1 MPRHDAEHDCVD
13 HGHDHAGHDHAGHD
27 HAGHDHAGHDHAGHE
42 HAGHEHG
49 PGGHHHQPPPVGFDA
64 AFALGAALNAGFVA
78 AEIVFGLAAHSV
90 ALLADAAHN
99 LGDVLGLLLAWGA
112 AWLGRRRPTS
122 ERTYGY
128 GRSSILAS
136 LTNAVVLL
144 VGVGAIAI
152 EAIQR
157 LAAGVAAGAVGGGTV
172 MLVAAAGIVVN
183 GVTAWL
189 FARGRAGDLNVRAA
203 FLHMA
208 ADAAV
213 SAGVVVSGL
222 VVLLTGWAWL
232 DPLTSLGIAA
242 LILVSSWGVL
252 RDSTN
257 LALDKVPG
265 HVSAEQ
271 VRAYLAALPGVAEV
285 HDLHIWGLSTT
296 ETALTAHLV
305 RPGLGVDDALLRR
318 VCDELRHRFGVGHA
332 TLQVEQ
338 GDPAQP
344 CALAPDHVV

>member
-1 MPRHDAEHDCVD
+1 MSGH
-13 HGHDHAGHDHAGHD
+13 HGHDHDDHDHEGHDHGHA
-27 HAGHDHAGHDHAGHE
+27 HGSGGH
-42 HAGHEHG
+42 
-49 PGGHHHQPPPVGFDA
+49 HHHQPPAGFDG
-64 AFALGAALNAGFVA
+64 AFALGAALNASFVA
-78 AEIVFGLAAHSV
+78 AEVVFGLAAHSV

-112 AWLGRRRPTS
+112 AWLGRRRPTH

-144 VGVGAIAI
+144 VSVGAIAV

-157 LAAGVAAGAVGGGTV
+157 LVAGVPAGEVGGKTV
-172 MLVAAAGIVVN
+172 MLVAAVGIAVN

-189 FARGRAGDLNVRAA
+189 FARGRKGDLNVRGA

-213 SAGVVVSGL
+213 SAGVVVAGL
-222 VVLLTGWAWL
+222 AILLTGWAWL
-232 DPLTSLGIAA
+232 DPVVSLAIAA
-242 LILVSSWGVL
+242 LILVSTWGLL
-252 RDSTN
+252 RDSVN
-257 LALDKVPG
+257 LALDKVPES
-265 HVSAEQ
+265 VSVEK
-271 VRAYLAALPGVAEV
+271 VRSYLAGLPGVTEV
-285 HDLHIWGLSTT
+285 HDLHVWGLSTT

-305 RPGLGVDDALLRR
+305 RPGQGTDDALLRR
-318 VCDELRHRFGVGHA
+318 ACGELRDRFGVGHA
-332 TLQVEQ
+332 TIQVED

-344 CALAPDHVV
+344 CALASEHVI

>member
-1 MPRHDAEHDCVD
+1 MSDHDHSHD
-13 HGHDHAGHDHAGHD
+13 HGHHGHS
-27 HAGHDHAGHDHAGHE
+27 
-42 HAGHEHG
+42 HG
-49 PGGHHHQPPPVGFDA
+49 SGGHHHHAPPSSFDG
-64 AFALGAALNAGFVA
+64 AFAAGAALNTAFVA
-78 AEIVFGLAAHSV
+78 AEVVFGLGAHSV

-112 AWLGRRRPTS
+112 AWLGRRRPTR

-144 VGVGAIAI
+144 VSIGAIAT

-157 LAAGVAAGAVGGGTV
+157 LVTGVHAGAVGGETV
-172 MLVAAAGIVVN
+172 MLVAAAGILVN
-183 GVTAWL
+183 GITAWL
-189 FARGRAGDLNVRAA
+189 FARGRKGDLNVRGA

-213 SAGVVVSGL
+213 SAGVVVAGL
-222 VVLLTGWAWL
+222 VILLTGWAWL
-232 DPLTSLGIAA
+232 DPLVSLAIAA
-242 LILVSSWGVL
+242 LILVSTWGLL
-252 RDSTN
+252 RDSAN
-257 LALDKVPG
+257 LALDKVPEG
-265 HVSAEQ
+265 VDAEA

-296 ETALTAHLV
+296 ETALTVHLV
-305 RPGLGVDDALLRR
+305 RPGAGTDDALLCRA
-318 VCDELRHRFGVGHA
+318 CDELRVRFRIGHA
-332 TLQVEQ
+332 TVQVED

-344 CALAPDHVV
+344 CALAPETVV

>member
-1 MPRHDAEHDCVD
+1 MSEVD
-13 HGHDHAGHDHAGHD
+13 HHDHSGHDHERAHAS
-27 HAGHDHAGHDHAGHE
+27 
-42 HAGHEHG
+42 
-49 PGGHHHQPPPVGFDA
+49 GGHHHHEPPAGFDG

-78 AEIVFGLAAHSV
+78 AEVVFGLAAHSV

-112 AWLGRRRPTS
+112 VWLGRRRPTRQ
-122 ERTYGY
+122 RTYGY

-144 VGVGAIAI
+144 VSVGAIAV
-152 EAIQR
+152 EALQR
-157 LAAGVAAGAVGGGTV
+157 LTAGVPAGQVGGKTV

-189 FARGRAGDLNVRAA
+189 FARGRKGDLNVRGA

-213 SAGVVVSGL
+213 SAGVVIAGL
-222 VVLLTGWAWL
+222 VILLTGWAWL
-232 DPLTSLGIAA
+232 DPLVSLGIAA
-242 LILVSSWGVL
+242 LIVVSTWGLL
-252 RDSTN
+252 RDSVN
-257 LALDKVPG
+257 LALDKVPEG
-265 HVSAEQ
+265 VNAEA
-271 VRAYLAALPGVAEV
+271 VRSYLSGLPGVTGI

-296 ETALTAHLV
+296 ETALTAHLI
-305 RPGLGVDDALLRR
+305 RPGLGTDDGFLRR
-318 VCDELRHRFGVGHA
+318 VCEELRDDHGIGHA
-332 TLQVEQ
+332 TFQIED

-344 CALAPDHVV
+344 CVLASEEVI